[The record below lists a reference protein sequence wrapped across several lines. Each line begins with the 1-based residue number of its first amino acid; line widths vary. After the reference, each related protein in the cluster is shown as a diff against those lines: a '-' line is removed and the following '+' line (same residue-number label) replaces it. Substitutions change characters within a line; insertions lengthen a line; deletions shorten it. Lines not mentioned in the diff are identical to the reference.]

1 MTSLAELPLLDGVL
15 APALRAAK
23 PRTLCTDCGVSR
35 SSDPSRCGKACQFI
49 APQYPALERAAHGR
63 ERDPARGDE
72 AHFGTYRRMVRAR
85 LTPPSAGSQWSGI
98 TTRIAERLLE
108 LGLVDA
114 VIATASQPD
123 DRWAPMP
130 VLVTRAE
137 GMQACRGMKMGFS
150 PVFALVEE
158 AVALGYRRLAVVGI
172 PCQVHALRALESELG
187 LERLYVIGTPCSDNT
202 TTERFHQFLA
212 LLDTAP
218 ERITYLEF
226 LTNFMVEIRFD
237 DGRSRRIPFLD
248 LPLRDLPPDFF
259 PETCRVCVDYAN
271 SLADLTVGYM
281 GGAGEQWLVVRNDR
295 GEELLALLQGELVE
309 TPLMS
314 AGKRRGPVRALRG
327 ALERAQGGLPLR
339 RAPTFARPLIGWAM
353 RTFGPKGL
361 EFARARIEMKLVEA
375 VLTLRRTRPRRLRT
389 MIPASAWP
397 LVRPYDLVPGPLEGG
412 GAE

>member
-1 MTSLAELPLLDGVL
+1 MTSLAELPMLDGVS
-15 APALRAAK
+15 APTLRAAK
-23 PRTLCTDCGVSR
+23 PRNLCTDCGVSR

-49 APQYPALERAAHGR
+49 APQYPTLERAAHGR

-72 AHFGTYRRMVRAR
+72 AHFGAYRRMVRGR
-85 LTPPSAGSQWSGI
+85 LAQPSVGSQWSGI
-98 TTRIAERLLE
+98 TTRIAERLLA

-114 VIATASQPD
+114 VIATASQPE

-158 AVALGYRRLAVVGI
+158 AVTLGYRRLAVVGI

-212 LLDTAP
+212 LLDTSP

-259 PETCRVCVDYAN
+259 PETCRVCVDYSN
-271 SLADLTVGYM
+271 TLADLTVGYM
-281 GGAGEQWLVVRNDR
+281 GGAGEQWLIVRNAR
-295 GEELLALLQGELVE
+295 GEELLALLDGELIE
-309 TPLMS
+309 APLVS
-314 AGKRRGPVRALRG
+314 AGARSGPVRALRG

-397 LVRPYDLVPGPLEGG
+397 LVRPYDLVPGPHERGG
-412 GAE
+412 VE